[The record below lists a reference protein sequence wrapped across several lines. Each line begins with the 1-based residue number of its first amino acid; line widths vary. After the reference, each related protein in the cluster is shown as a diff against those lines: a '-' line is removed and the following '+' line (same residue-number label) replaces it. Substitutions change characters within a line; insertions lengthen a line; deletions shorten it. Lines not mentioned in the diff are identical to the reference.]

1 MKLVWETACHAPLS
15 ICWLKP
21 VFFQGRQGPCLKKV
35 LTRRP
40 LNLQPWDHLRQQG
53 LTTSEES
60 LEETCFIKISFCFA
74 QVFLTN
80 HPKQET
86 EKPAPKCFCG
96 KISITC
102 KSSEIFWIRIK
113 CETYCGEDG
122 EGEKAGLDVVPVERE
137 LLRHQVHPRSYSLT
151 AHLVLKNIFLLQP
164 NSCSPYWHTSS
175 YSDRN
180 ASSMLM

>member
-1 MKLVWETACHAPLS
+1 MVAYKPQATPKREKETEGNKSWKWQKRCQNPEIVPISGSPLNMKLVWETACHAPLS

-60 LEETCFIKISFCFA
+60 LEETCFIKICFCFA

-96 KISITC
+96 KISITW
-102 KSSEIFWIRIK
+102 KSSEIFWTRTKSESLRPIVVRMVR
-113 CETYCGEDG
+113 
-122 EGEKAGLDVVPVERE
+122 EKKQDW
-137 LLRHQVHPRSYSLT
+137 T
-151 AHLVLKNIFLLQP
+151 
-164 NSCSPYWHTSS
+164 
-175 YSDRN
+175 
-180 ASSMLM
+180 

>member
-1 MKLVWETACHAPLS
+1 MFPFSLADWSLS
-15 ICWLKP
+15 T
-21 VFFQGRQGPCLKKV
+21 FFKVGRGRVLKKV

-40 LNLQPWDHLRQQG
+40 LDLQPWDHLRQQG

-60 LEETCFIKISFCFA
+60 LKETCFTKISFCFA

-96 KISITC
+96 KISITW
-102 KSSEIFWIRIK
+102 KSSEISWTRIK
-113 CETYCGEDG
+113 SETYCGEDG
-122 EGEKAGLDVVPVERE
+122 EGEEAGLDVVPVERE

-151 AHLVLKNIFLLQP
+151 AHLVLKKYFLASRFHSCTP
-164 NSCSPYWHTSS
+164 NWHTSS

-180 ASSMLM
+180 PSSMLM